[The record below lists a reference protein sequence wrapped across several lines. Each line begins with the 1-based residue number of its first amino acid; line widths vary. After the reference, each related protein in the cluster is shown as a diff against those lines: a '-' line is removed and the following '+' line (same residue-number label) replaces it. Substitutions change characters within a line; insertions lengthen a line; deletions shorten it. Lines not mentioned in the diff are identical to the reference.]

1 MTLEIELLEKV
12 HEMALMMLGSMG
24 LELVDMTTKRQGH
37 QTVIEILVDKP
48 ESGVTIEECSRF
60 NRQLGDALELQNL
73 LTDSYL
79 LEVSSPGLDRPLKT
93 RRDFE
98 RVRKHPVR
106 FILKERVGEKGEYIS
121 EILEVNDQGVV
132 ITTPQGN
139 LAIPFEKI
147 NVAKQH
153 IKL

>member
-1 MTLEIELLEKV
+1 MDLDLFEKVRELALPLLEISK
-12 HEMALMMLGSMG
+12 
-24 LELVDMTTKRQGH
+24 LELVDITSKRQGR

-48 ESGVTIEECSRF
+48 ESGVTIEECSHL
-60 NRQLGDALELQNL
+60 NRQLGDAMEALNIFS
-73 LTDSYL
+73 DSYF

-106 FILKERVGEKGEYIS
+106 FILKERVGEKGEYIA

-132 ITTPQGN
+132 IVTPQGS